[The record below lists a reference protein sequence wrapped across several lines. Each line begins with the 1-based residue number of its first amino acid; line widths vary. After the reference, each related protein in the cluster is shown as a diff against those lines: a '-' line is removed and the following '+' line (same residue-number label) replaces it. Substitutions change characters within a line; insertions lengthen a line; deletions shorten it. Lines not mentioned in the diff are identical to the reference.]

1 MFSYQFVFV
10 IVLVLLQFA
19 FVFHQIVCIFVL
31 YQSIFVLVFY
41 QEASIWGSCGR
52 WSAGL
57 NNQPCF
63 LIRIDQVNI
72 KYTIYAIHEISS
84 ELKDSWPVLQIT
96 CYSVSFQK
104 NCMDPLRIKSPVQDA
119 GYFYGYRFFL
129 AMIRKVW
136 KRIQA
141 KVL

>member
-1 MFSYQFVFV
+1 MFFISLYLYLYLFCFS
-10 IVLVLLQFA
+10 LHLLD
-19 FVFHQIVCIFVL
+19 CI
-31 YQSIFVLVFY
+31 YICFVLVCICISFLL
-41 QEASIWGSCGR
+41 ESINLEVRWGC

-84 ELKDSWPVLQIT
+84 ELKDSWPVLQII

-104 NCMDPLRIKSPVQDA
+104 NCMDPLRIMSAVHDA
-119 GYFYGYRFFL
+119 GFLYGYRSFL

-136 KRIQA
+136 KRI
-141 KVL
+141 